1 MVPVRGA
8 TFCAA
13 LFQEPPRITRWAD
26 APTNFPCGLDP
37 IKPID
42 SRPVRGS
49 RKKPCPGIGMG
60 RDGQGRVVGSLQLR
74 RVDRPG
80 LVNAASAR

>member
-8 TFCAA
+8 HVLRVVVPGATPDHAVGRRSDQLPMWIRPDQASRLQTC
-13 LFQEPPRITRWAD
+13 PRL
-26 APTNFPCGLDP
+26 G
-37 IKPID
+37 
-42 SRPVRGS
+42 
-49 RKKPCPGIGMG
+49 KKPCPGIGMG